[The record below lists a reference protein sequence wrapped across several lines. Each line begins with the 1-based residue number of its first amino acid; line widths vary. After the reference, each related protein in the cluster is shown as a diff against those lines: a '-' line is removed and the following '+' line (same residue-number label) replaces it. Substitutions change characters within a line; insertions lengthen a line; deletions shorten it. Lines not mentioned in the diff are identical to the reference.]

1 VKAVKPPDVL
11 AFPAPATVPA
21 SGAMRRSTLGE
32 VLLSVA
38 LEAPITDG
46 PRQTATY
53 LADELSR
60 LFPDAAVG
68 LRVEGAPGNGLSREP
83 AWIERRVPLTFPDSV
98 STDPHAVFSGVPSER
113 IFEIDALGSTLH
125 FADMEVRAISSDE
138 PGSIDASPHLLAAR
152 TVSRCMRLSRHRSL
166 QAVAERDRL
175 EARLVQAE
183 KLASLGQIAA
193 NIAHELNNPLTAI
206 IADSSMLRRSM
217 LARQESGEDV
227 TDDLVRHDRLT
238 AAVERVLRFS
248 RDLVAYARPS
258 DEVPTRV
265 DLTQVLERALG
276 FCDHELT
283 RLSIRLETQLTEP
296 LAVHGI
302 PSQLAQVFVNLITN
316 AAHAAAEGGH
326 RVTIRTRKEERW
338 TVTLV
343 SDDGVGIKNEDL
355 DRIFEPFFTTK
366 PAGHGTGLGLAIV
379 RDIVDRHGGVLS
391 VETRPGNG
399 ASFLVRLPSA

>member
-1 VKAVKPPDVL
+1 
-11 AFPAPATVPA
+11 
-21 SGAMRRSTLGE
+21 
-32 VLLSVA
+32 LLSIA
-38 LEAPITDG
+38 LEAPVTDG
-46 PRQTATY
+46 PRKTAAY

-83 AWIERRVPLTFPDSV
+83 AWIERRVPPTFPGSL
-98 STDPHAVFSGVPSER
+98 SADPHAVFSGALSER

-125 FADMEVRAISSDE
+125 FAEMDGRASSSADDPSSSE
-138 PGSIDASPHLLAAR
+138 ASPLLLAAR
-152 TVSRCMRLSRHRSL
+152 TVTRCMRLSRHRSVL
-166 QAVAERDRL
+166 AVEERDRL

-206 IADSSMLRRSM
+206 VADSSMLRRSM
-217 LARQESGEDV
+217 LARQQNGEVV
-227 TDDLVRHDRLT
+227 TDDLARHDRLT
-238 AAVERVLRFS
+238 EAVERVLRFS

-258 DEVPTRV
+258 GEVPTRI
-265 DLTQVLERALG
+265 DLTQALERALG
-276 FCDHELT
+276 FCEHELV
-283 RLSIRLETQLTEP
+283 RLSIRLEKHLTEP

-343 SDDGVGIKNEDL
+343 SDDGVGIKSEDL

-366 PAGHGTGLGLAIV
+366 PVGHGTGLGLAIV

-391 VETRPGNG
+391 VETRPGSG